1 MSKARKKARKA
12 AKKVIGMC
20 LKCGDPLRRKD
31 ARCKGCGRVS
41 PLFQGKSAQRLS
53 APLFLAKGG
62 NVVPL
67 AGRWRCWGG
76 HVNKSSASFCTG
88 CGEYRVTTAVE
99 HHDQALKAADP
110 MRSHRL
116 YDEWRAE
123 TRPGERERL
132 WKVIHA
138 ETFGANPAALPAF
151 IAKSEGRRS
160 VHDLFTAE
168 SDPETAALYWRL
180 SHPWVYGPEGGQSA

>member
-67 AGRWRCWGG
+67 GRAVAVLGRPRQQVVGQLLHG
-76 HVNKSSASFCTG
+76 LR
-88 CGEYRVTTAVE
+88 RVPRD
-99 HHDQALKAADP
+99 H
-110 MRSHRL
+110 
-116 YDEWRAE
+116 
-123 TRPGERERL
+123 
-132 WKVIHA
+132 
-138 ETFGANPAALPAF
+138 
-151 IAKSEGRRS
+151 GR
-160 VHDLFTAE
+160 
-168 SDPETAALYWRL
+168 
-180 SHPWVYGPEGGQSA
+180 

>member
-1 MSKARKKARKA
+1 MSITTRRSRPRIRCGA
-12 AKKVIGMC
+12 IG
-20 LKCGDPLRRKD
+20 
-31 ARCKGCGRVS
+31 S
-41 PLFQGKSAQRLS
+41 T
-53 APLFLAKGG
+53 
-62 NVVPL
+62 
-67 AGRWRCWGG
+67 
-76 HVNKSSASFCTG
+76 H
-88 CGEYRVTTAVE
+88 
-99 HHDQALKAADP
+99 
-110 MRSHRL
+110 
-116 YDEWRAE
+116 EWRAE

-132 WKVIHA
+132 WKAIHA